1 MKTEVRMLIIQW
13 LQSIQMTINLIIFS
27 NTVHSIALRTVRY
40 PRQVKKD
47 ITTDMQ
53 RIITEEI
60 VQTQARSTLRSTQ

>member
-13 LQSIQMTINLIIFS
+13 HQSIQMTINLIIFS
-27 NTVHSIALRTVRY
+27 NTVHSIALRIVRY
-40 PRQVKKD
+40 HRQVKKD

-60 VQTQARSTLRSTQ
+60 VQTQARSTLHSTQ